1 MIYPI
6 KTLSQLPLVLKG
18 FRKEKRLTQAAM
30 AERLGITQQSY
41 AYFEANPA
49 TATLARLFMVLGML
63 DVEISLDQTY
73 TRKGV
78 APSVKVTKDR
88 PATVKATIQKSRQKT
103 RQKTPKT
110 PGTVAMR
117 KGRAVA
123 GRIVAPTGKKE
134 SW

>member
-18 FRKEKRLTQAAM
+18 FRKDKRLTQAAL

-49 TATLARLFMVLGML
+49 TATLERLFMVLRLLG
-63 DVEISLDQTY
+63 VEISLGQTSPA
-73 TRKGV
+73 TSKETT
-78 APSVKVTKDR
+78 PSVALAGER
-88 PATVKATIQKSRQKT
+88 PATVKAMGQEMGKS
-103 RQKTPKT
+103 PS
-110 PGTVAMR
+110 
-117 KGRAVA
+117 AVA
-123 GRIVAPTGKKE
+123 IRKTKPSATAKAGPIAAPARKKE